1 MKLVTLIALFGLAA
15 CQTTT
20 GPVSQSSAMVTDLES
35 TLSGKTLTHPDVT
48 ILVSANGQLSGTES
62 DGTNLVG
69 TWTIIDGQWCRT
81 LTAPVSFAGT
91 ACQDVSIAGDQA
103 TFTRAGGSSI
113 TYTIS

>member
-1 MKLVTLIALFGLAA
+1 MKLVTFIALFGLAA

-20 GPVSQSSAMVTDLES
+20 ESVSQSSAVVADLKS

-48 ILVSANGQLSGTES
+48 LLVSANGQLSGTES

-69 TWTIIDGQWCRT
+69 TWTILDGQWCRT
-81 LTAPVSFAGT
+81 LTAPASFAGT

-113 TYTIS
+113 TFTIS